1 MSARL
6 FAASVAVTAL
16 VVVAVWVTDLSFQR
30 AVLLAPVLVIGL
42 GALAGLVLFWGRIG
56 WDSLRRSRHPRLWV
70 AGGIAFIALLVVLSL
85 LGVNLPHDSRE
96 NRTTKRGLAPWS
108 CDPMGGTFMDMDFTL
123 TELDHRSADGI
134 EISLL
139 WSRLTNQ
146 LMVAVADS
154 RSGES
159 FEVPAPAK
167 KALDVFRH
175 PFAYAA

>member
-1 MSARL
+1 MALWSA
-6 FAASVAVTAL
+6 
-16 VVVAVWVTDLSFQR
+16 
-30 AVLLAPVLVIGL
+30 G
-42 GALAGLVLFWGRIG
+42 
-56 WDSLRRSRHPRLWV
+56 
-70 AGGIAFIALLVVLSL
+70 
-85 LGVNLPHDSRE
+85 
-96 NRTTKRGLAPWS
+96 
-108 CDPMGGTFMDMDFTL
+108 PMPETFMSMDFTL

-139 WSRLTNQ
+139 WSRMTNQ

-159 FEVPAPAK
+159 FEVRAPAD